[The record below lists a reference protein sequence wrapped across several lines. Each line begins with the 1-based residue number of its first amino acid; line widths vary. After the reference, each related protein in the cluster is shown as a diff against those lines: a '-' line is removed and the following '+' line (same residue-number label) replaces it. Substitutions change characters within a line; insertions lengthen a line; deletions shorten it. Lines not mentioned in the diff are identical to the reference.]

1 MSLLLNCK
9 QATHLLS
16 EALDRPL
23 DLKERLELKLH
34 LKLCT
39 GCRRYQQQ
47 MGVIRQA
54 CRGFLSEVSSDVDKP
69 SNIPPHNQ

>member
-1 MSLLLNCK
+1 MPLLLTCK

-16 EALDRPL
+16 DALDRPL

-34 LKLCT
+34 LKMCT

-54 CRGFLSEVSSDVDKP
+54 CRGLLAEVASDVDKTP
-69 SNIPPHNQ
+69 SHPPE

>member
-23 DLKERLELKLH
+23 SLGERLELKLH
-34 LKLCT
+34 LKICT

-47 MGVIRQA
+47 MGFIRQA
-54 CRGFLSEVSSDVDKP
+54 CRGLSSEMSSDGDKTP
-69 SNIPPHNQ
+69 